1 MNNLAT
7 PHDDHDVIVT
17 DKTLAPLL
25 VNVLGTL
32 LMPVLGAAVLI
43 PYWLVWREMP
53 LTRSQGFDSGL
64 ILLALIPSIIV
75 HELLHGV
82 GYLIG
87 GAKLGEIKIGF
98 QWKHLMP
105 YAHCRVPLSA
115 AGYRLGV
122 ALPGLVLGIIP
133 AVAAILAHNATL
145 SIYAATM
152 VIAAVGDLIILW
164 MLIPVRGNVRVQDHP
179 SKPGFQILNR

>member
-1 MNNLAT
+1 MDNLAT
-7 PHDDHDVIVT
+7 PHDVHDATVT
-17 DKTLAPLL
+17 DKTLPPLL

-43 PYWLVWREMP
+43 PYWLVWHEIP
-53 LTRSQGFDSGL
+53 LTRSGGFDSGL
-64 ILLALIPSIIV
+64 ILLAMIPSIVV

-82 GYLIG
+82 GYLLG
-87 GAKLGEIKIGF
+87 GAKVGEVKIGF
-98 QWKHLMP
+98 QLKYLMP

-115 AGYRLGV
+115 AGYRFGV

-133 AVAAILAHNATL
+133 AVAAILMHNATL
-145 SIYAATM
+145 AIFAATM

-164 MLIPVRGNVRVQDHP
+164 MLIPVRGDVRVQDHP

>member
-1 MNNLAT
+1 MDNLAA
-7 PHDDHDVIVT
+7 PHDVQDVTAT
-17 DKTLAPLL
+17 DKTLTPLL
-25 VNVLGTL
+25 VNVLGII
-32 LMPVLGAAVLI
+32 LMPILGAAVLI

-53 LTRSQGFDSGL
+53 LKGFDSGL
-64 ILLALIPSIIV
+64 ILLTLIPSVVV

-82 GYLIG
+82 GYLLG
-87 GAKLGEIKIGF
+87 GAKLGEVKFGF
-98 QWKHLMP
+98 QLKYLMP

-133 AVAAILAHNATL
+133 AIVAILAHNATL

-152 VIAAVGDLIILW
+152 VSAAVGDLIILW
-164 MLIPVRGNVRVQDHP
+164 MLIPVRGNIRVQDHP
-179 SKPGFQILNR
+179 SKPGFQILSG